1 MDSIPDNIEDL
12 YVDNDNMETFN
23 KYVQDAGFLFNDIT
37 ENIIGPLEKTP
48 IVSFDSNYN
57 NIEMSITM
65 IDDEYMSVDYEHKEI
80 IEKIK
85 GRVIFDFIDDP
96 NRHSVILTN
105 IFASVDS
112 SQLIYKHR
120 IKCQICGDMQT
131 DSNDPTFS
139 HCPNDKTHKIS
150 ECIVE
155 GMDIQKTEKNE
166 DNKENKE
173 NEENIENKENKENN
187 YNINENGDVII
198 NIDDEMC
205 QEIEPDKTNE
215 FFDCFN
221 EENSVNNVIV
231 CNTIHNKKNNQNIY
245 ELTTSYMFENED
257 LRKNDIYPFANGT
270 YNYKKTDKPKGWLES
285 LGMITTSAMMIFG
298 NN

>member
-1 MDSIPDNIEDL
+1 MKTIIMDSIPDNIEDL

-23 KYVQDAGFLFNDIT
+23 KYVQDAGFLFSDIT

-57 NIEMSITM
+57 NIEMSVTM

-96 NRHSVILTN
+96 NRHSEIPLN
-105 IFASVDS
+105 IFSSVDS

-120 IKCQICGDMQT
+120 IKCKVCGDIQT
-131 DSNDPTFS
+131 DSNDPTCS

-150 ECIVE
+150 KCIVE
-155 GMDIQKTEKNE
+155 GIDVQKTNE
-166 DNKENKE
+166 NNENNENK
-173 NEENIENKENKENN
+173 NN

-205 QEIEPDKTNE
+205 QEPDNTNE